1 MPSGRAYEPDQ
12 KVRAVE
18 GLGTV
23 GGVGSHAGLA
33 LALTL
38 LSALLVRFTSLG
50 AFLTSPPTVLL
61 KRFTGQRR

>member
-1 MPSGRAYEPDQ
+1 MPSGCAYEPDQ

-18 GLGTV
+18 GRGTV

-50 AFLTSPPTVLL
+50 ALY
-61 KRFTGQRR
+61 